1 MARRIPIAAARKNF
15 AEVVARSGKGERI
28 KLTRYDRTVAVLIP
42 KQHLENLERCE
53 EEQARV
59 ADPARAERRPPKRR

>member
-15 AEVVARSGKGERI
+15 AEIVARSGKGERI

-42 KQHLENLERCE
+42 KQHLADLERCE
-53 EEQARV
+53 EEHAPEAGAARV
-59 ADPARAERRPPKRR
+59 ERRSPRRR

>member
-15 AEVVARSGKGERI
+15 AEIVARSGKGERI

-42 KQHLENLERCE
+42 KQHLADLERCE
-53 EEQARV
+53 EEHAPGADAARV
-59 ADPARAERRPPKRR
+59 ERRSPRRR